1 MYRPFLHTFLT
12 YFHLDRSGEQFF
24 LLHRFNQTFLWNVFY
39 FLQTLLN
46 ILSRCLGI
54 VWLRVTQIS
63 TAFFL
68 LHNFYSFDQNFEFI
82 MIRTYWFFLFFKSLV
97 SIVERMFI
105 FSEWIIL
112 VNRLRVIW
120 IAIAPPQT
128 TEIRRSLLD
137 SERSIGWTD
146 IDLQLAL
153 QDMFEPVDF
162 HLTEEVKTTL
172 NII

>member
-1 MYRPFLHTFLT
+1 MVSNFFFCIDLIRHFCEMFFIFYRL
-12 YFHLDRSGEQFF
+12 YSI
-24 LLHRFNQTFLWNVFY
+24 FY
-39 FLQTLLN
+39 
-46 ILSRCLGI
+46 SRCLVI

-63 TAFFL
+63 IAFFL